1 MAGARVALVNA
12 LCLYAE
18 FGVAS
23 VPNSVI
29 LGVQALQAMWSKDS
43 QQKVSMFLFTQ
54 DLVHW
59 SGC

>member
-1 MAGARVALVNA
+1 MALVNA